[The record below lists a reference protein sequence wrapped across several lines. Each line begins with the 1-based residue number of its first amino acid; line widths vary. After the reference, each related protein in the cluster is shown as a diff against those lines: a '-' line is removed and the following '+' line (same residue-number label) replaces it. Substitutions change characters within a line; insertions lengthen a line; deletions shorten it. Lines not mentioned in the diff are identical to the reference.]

1 MKHVHLDAI
10 PWMEW
15 SSPGGKFHGFGQ
27 QVSEALGA
35 VANATLAGGGHPFD
49 LEIGRLPPGKSGCP
63 FHAHSGQW
71 ECYWIRSGRGV
82 MRHGSERREVQA
94 GDLAL
99 HPPGSSHQLINTGD
113 TDLTYYLV
121 ADNPLTEIW
130 RYPDSNKWGF
140 RPGGGIFLRQDVDY
154 HYGEEDSPESRQTPK
169 PRPAPPETP
178 ARFARVDDIP
188 WEHRRSPKGR
198 FDSQCRDL
206 SIAMGGL
213 RHTGVQAGG
222 HPFDLQ
228 IRRITP
234 GAAICPYHSHATQW
248 ELLVFIKGRGVVRTP
263 EGRQEVGPG
272 DVVLHPPGSPHQ
284 TSAAADTELECLI
297 IADNPPADIC
307 LYPDSNKMGFYPGG
321 SGKYY
326 RLAPFDYF
334 DGEE

>member
-1 MKHVHLDAI
+1 MKHVHLDSV
-10 PWMEW
+10 PWAEW

-35 VANATLAGGGHPFD
+35 VTNANLAAGGHPFD

-63 FHAHSGQW
+63 FHAHSAQW

-82 MRHGSERREVQA
+82 MRHGSERREVKA

-121 ADNPLTEIW
+121 ADNPLTEVW

-140 RPGGGIFLRQDVDY
+140 RPGGGIFLRQEVDY
-154 HYGEEDSPESRQTPK
+154 HFGEEDSPESRQTPS

-178 ARFARVDDIP
+178 ARFAHVEDIP
-188 WEHRRSPKGR
+188 WDHRRSPKGR
-198 FDSQCRDL
+198 YDNRRRDL
-206 SIAMGGL
+206 SLALGGI
-213 RHTGVQAGG
+213 RNAGVPAGG

-228 IRRITP
+228 IRRAAP
-234 GAAICPYHSHATQW
+234 GTLLCPYHSHVTQW
-248 ELLVFIKGRGVVRTP
+248 ELFVFLDGRGTVRTP
-263 EGRQEVGPG
+263 EGNRAVGPG

-284 TSAAADTELECLI
+284 TIVAADSELECLI
-297 IADNPPADIC
+297 IADNPPADVFH
-307 LYPDSNKMGFYPGG
+307 YPDSNKWGLLTPG
-321 SGKYY
+321 KFF
-326 RLAPFDYF
+326 RMTEVDYF